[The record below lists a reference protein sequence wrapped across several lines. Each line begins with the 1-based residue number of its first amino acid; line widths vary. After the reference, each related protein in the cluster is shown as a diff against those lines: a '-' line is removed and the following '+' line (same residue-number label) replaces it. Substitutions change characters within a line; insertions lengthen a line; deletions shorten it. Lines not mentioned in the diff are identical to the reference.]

1 MPDISK
7 HINEEMIKELR
18 EIMEEDFVEL
28 VSTYVSDSR
37 EKIRNL
43 DAAFNTVNHENL
55 RSLAHTLKGSSAN
68 LGAMALSSFCAELE
82 GLAKEERST
91 EAENIIE
98 RIAQEFSSVS
108 SILNSFI

>member
-1 MPDISK
+1 MLDISK
-7 HINEEMIKELR
+7 HINEEIIEELR

-37 EKIRNL
+37 ERIKHL
-43 DAAFNTVNHENL
+43 DVAFNTVSHENL
-55 RSLAHTLKGSSAN
+55 RNTAHTLKGSSAN

-82 GLAKEERST
+82 DLAKEERT
-91 EAENIIE
+91 AEAENIIE
-98 RIAQEFSSVS
+98 RIEQEFSSVS